1 MASPAFELCP
11 TPAASAVAASPFPIR
26 WHGWAATEPGPA
38 LVVMGAV
45 HGNEQSGTHAIRRW
59 VQRFE
64 SGQARL
70 LRGRLTMV
78 PVANP
83 KAFGQNT
90 REGDRN
96 LNRRFLPLPEPR
108 DYEDH
113 AVSVLAPLLASH
125 DALLD
130 LHSYEGDGVPFAMT
144 GPQNNGGPLEPFARA
159 AEELALARS
168 VGLPRIVQGWLEVY
182 DKAVQASHGRMRGD
196 EGLGTN
202 EFMRSRGGYAITVE
216 SGSHGD
222 PAAIE
227 VADRAIAGALQL
239 LGLVDVQLGEQPAQ
253 QIVRLHDVFIKRD
266 HGDRM
271 SRGWKNFDPFGLGEL
286 LATRA
291 DGTPIHAPFDGC
303 MLFPHADAP
312 LEREWFYLARR

>member
-1 MASPAFELCP
+1 MASPAFELR
-11 TPAASAVAASPFPIR
+11 PAPASASPFPIQ

-38 LVVMGAV
+38 LIILGAV

-64 SGQARL
+64 AGQAQL
-70 LRGRLTMV
+70 LRGRLTLV

-83 KAFGQNT
+83 KAFARNT

-96 LNRRFLPLPEPR
+96 LNRRFLPHEQPL

-144 GPQNNGGPLEPFARA
+144 GPQNNPGPLEPFARA
-159 AEELALARS
+159 AEELALAQA

-182 DKAVQASHGRMRGD
+182 DKAVQASRGRMRSD

-216 SGSHGD
+216 SGAHD
-222 PAAIE
+222 EPAAIE

-239 LGLVDVQLGEQPAQ
+239 LGLVDLQPSPQPAH
-253 QIVRLHDVFIKRD
+253 QIVRLQEVFIKR
-266 HGDRM
+266 HGGDRLAC
-271 SRGWKNFDPFGLGEL
+271 SWKNFDPFRRGDL
-286 LATRA
+286 LATRE

-303 MLFPHADAP
+303 MLFPHDDAP
-312 LEREWFYLARR
+312 LDREWFYLARR

>member
-1 MASPAFELCP
+1 MASPAFELSP
-11 TPAASAVAASPFPIR
+11 TPTSTASPFPIR

-38 LVVMGAV
+38 LVIMGAV
-45 HGNEQSGTHAIRRW
+45 HGNEQSGAHAIRRW
-59 VQRFE
+59 LQRFE
-64 SGQARL
+64 SGQATL

-83 KAFGQNT
+83 KAFAQNT
-90 REGDRN
+90 REGERN
-96 LNRRFLPLPEPR
+96 LNRRFLPLTQPQ

-113 AVSVLAPLLASH
+113 VVSILAPLLASH

-144 GPQNNGGPLEPFARA
+144 GPQNNRDPLEPFARA
-159 AEELALARS
+159 DEELALARS
-168 VGLPRIVQGWLEVY
+168 MGLPHIVQGWLEVY
-182 DKAVQASHGRMRGD
+182 DKAVQASNGQMRSE

-202 EFMRSRGGYAITVE
+202 EFMRSQGGYAITVE
-216 SGSHGD
+216 SGSHND

-227 VADRAIAGALQL
+227 VADRAIAGALQW
-239 LGLVDVQLGEQPAQ
+239 LGLVDVQLNPQPAQ
-253 QIVRLHDVFIKRD
+253 QIVALHDVFIKRSYS
-266 HGDRM
+266 DRM
-271 SRGWKNFDPFGLGEL
+271 SRHWKNFDPFNQGEL

-303 MLFPHADAP
+303 MLVPHDDAP
-312 LEREWFYLARR
+312 LDREWFYLARR